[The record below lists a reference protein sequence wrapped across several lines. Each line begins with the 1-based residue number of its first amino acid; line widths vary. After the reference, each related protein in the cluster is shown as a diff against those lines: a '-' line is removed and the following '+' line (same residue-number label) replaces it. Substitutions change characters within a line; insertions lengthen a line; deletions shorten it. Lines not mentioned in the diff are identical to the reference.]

1 MKANDEKQRRPG
13 WKPGQSGNPRGKP
26 RGAKNHATRMIESL
40 MEGGAEEIASAVINQ
55 AKDGNLMAARLVL
68 DRLAPPVRER
78 SIELELPDTRTA
90 AGIAE
95 AQQTVL
101 EAVGRGELTPG
112 EGQVLAG
119 ILEARRKAIETDEL
133 IARIKALEERK

>member
-1 MKANDEKQRRPG
+1 MRDAKQKASSGG
-13 WKPGQSGNPRGKP
+13 WKPGQSGNPAGKP
-26 RGAKNHATRMIESL
+26 KGATNHATRMVTAL
-40 MEGGAEEIASAVINQ
+40 MEEGAREIAQTVVDQ
-55 AKDGNLMAARLVL
+55 AKEGNLMAARLVL

-78 SIELELPDTRTA
+78 SIELDLPDTGTA

-101 EAVGRGELTPG
+101 QAVGRGELTPG

-119 ILEARRKAIETDEL
+119 ILEARRKALETDEL

>member
-1 MKANDEKQRRPG
+1 MSDDKRTPQTA
-13 WKPGQSGNPRGKP
+13 WKPGQSGNPKGKP
-26 RGAKNHATRMIESL
+26 KGATNHATRLVTAL
-40 MEGGAEEIASAVINQ
+40 MEEGAKEIAQTVVDQ

-68 DRLAPPVRER
+68 DRLAPPMRER
-78 SIELELPDTRTA
+78 SIEIDLPDASTA
-90 AGIAE
+90 TGIAE

-119 ILEARRKAIETDEL
+119 ILEARRKALETEEL
-133 IARIKALEERK
+133 ERRIAALEGKK

>member
-1 MKANDEKQRRPG
+1 MTEGKKATPG
-13 WKPGQSGNPRGKP
+13 SWKPGQSGNPRGKKP
-26 RGAKNHATRMIESL
+26 GTRHHATRLVEAL
-40 MEGGAEEIASAVINQ
+40 MEEGAKEIAQTVVDQ
-55 AKDGNLMAARLVL
+55 AKGGNLMAARLVL

-78 SIELELPDTRTA
+78 SIELELPDTSTA
-90 AGIAE
+90 AGIAG